1 MIIHYEAIGNHET
14 ALRIQKQLWYN
25 VAWVHTQVEVP
36 RRTAWWSKLEV
47 EELQASVKPGPGQV
61 VASHV
66 KPYVTLN

>member
-36 RRTAWWSKLEV
+36 RRTAW
-47 EELQASVKPGPGQV
+47 
-61 VASHV
+61 
-66 KPYVTLN
+66 